1 MNTFSIAED
10 KLAQRLARMARCDV
24 MAYAQPEDYDAAT
37 VALLTLALEKLT
49 PQPLENANEPISL

>member
-10 KLAQRLARMARCDV
+10 K
-24 MAYAQPEDYDAAT
+24 YAQLLASVAKYYVMTYADIEDYDAAT
-37 VALLTLALEKLT
+37 VALMTLALEKLT